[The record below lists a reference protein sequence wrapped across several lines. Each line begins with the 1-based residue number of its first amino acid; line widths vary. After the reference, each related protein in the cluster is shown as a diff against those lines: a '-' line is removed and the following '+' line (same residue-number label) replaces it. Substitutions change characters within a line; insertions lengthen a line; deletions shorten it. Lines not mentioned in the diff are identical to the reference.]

1 MKIRKA
7 YNRLLNSDYMPLLPK
22 LRYIITTL
30 VAALLVTMPLTGQ
43 DGNQYD
49 EFPVYVK
56 VPYIGVTEIDAVI
69 SGETVFLSV
78 PGLFD
83 FLKIR
88 NIPSSDLETVS
99 GFFINPDETYLIDRA
114 GNRITYG
121 SKTWELSEGELI
133 RSESN
138 LYLRSD
144 YFGKVFGLECSFSF
158 RDLMV
163 TIDTKLELPAIREM
177 RQEEMRR
184 NITRLRGEI
193 LVDTT
198 IGRTY
203 PGFRFGMADWAVYA
217 SEQPDGQSVGRF
229 NLSLGSVIAGG
240 EANADLTWYT
250 GTAFSEKQQNYM
262 WRHVNNDRS
271 WMRQVIAGKINAQAV
286 ASIYNPVLG
295 VQVTNRPTTFR
306 RSFGTYTLTD
316 RTEPGWTVELYV
328 NNVLVDYVKADASGF
343 FTFEVP
349 LVYGNTLVKL
359 KFYGPWGEERTREQ
373 NINIPY
379 NFLPHKELEY
389 TVSAGVVEDSLWSR
403 LARTTVRYG
412 ATKFLTLGAGFEY
425 LSSVPGSPLMPFA
438 DASVRIASNLLVSGE
453 YTHRVRSRGTLTW
466 RLPSNIQLELLYTLY
481 DRDQKA
487 ISYNYLEER
496 KASLSLPLRI
506 ARMAGYS
513 RLSYYQIIFPGS
525 QYTSAEWVL
534 AASFSRVTANMT
546 TYGVFSDYFK
556 PGVYSNL
563 SLGLRLPANFV
574 IMPQVQY
581 NYSRGEFISAK
592 VNLEKRLFR
601 NGYMNGSFEHN
612 FRYNMNIGEVG
623 IRWDFSFAQ
632 AGISARQTNDYT
644 TFVQYARGSLIN
656 DRKTSFIKADNRTNV
671 GRGGISVIAFL
682 DLNANGVRDP
692 GEPKAAGMNL
702 RSNGGRIE
710 RSEKDTII
718 HIIGLEPYVK
728 HFIEVD
734 ENNFDNISWR
744 IPQKIFAV
752 VIDPNILKT
761 IEIPVN
767 VAGEATGT
775 VTLEKNGIRKG
786 QSRIIVNF
794 LGSDDMVI
802 GRALTEDDG
811 YYSYFGLTPGSYR
824 VAVDTAQLRRLDM
837 TSEPEALSFSIKT
850 AVEGD
855 YIEGLDFTLRP
866 NVIVTDTIPAA
877 DTAIV
882 ARPDTA
888 VAARPDTA
896 IAARPDTAVAPPT
909 PAMTIQTD
917 TSYLVIH
924 EVTRELVTIT
934 EDYYAVQFGAFRTK
948 RYAEMM
954 KQKVEA
960 ALDKNVELFEED
972 GFWKVRITGF
982 DDRDDLERYIP
993 VIHGQGITEI
1003 WVITNKAVRGDW
1015 ITTTREDSLA
1025 VTRETITKKPI
1036 PVVISGNTIQL
1047 GAFETAEETEPIGD
1061 RLLAATEKLVTI
1073 RKEEGVYKVQLSG
1086 FSDTTEI
1093 RDFIPL
1099 LQQHGFTD
1107 ITVLHQ
1113 TEGGLAPVLPQVT
1126 TMPAGQP
1133 GEPEAE
1139 EIQAPLPEQEPQVV
1153 EPVQPEIREEAAPPP
1168 VPRFILH
1175 AGNYYKRS
1183 QAERAKRKIERNLKL
1198 PVEILEDWDSYRVV
1212 VTGFFT
1218 REETYPYYPELAG
1231 LGFSEVFVYE
1241 KPVIDR

>member
-794 LGSDDMVI
+794 LG
-802 GRALTEDDG
+802 
-811 YYSYFGLTPGSYR
+811 
-824 VAVDTAQLRRLDM
+824 
-837 TSEPEALSFSIKT
+837 
-850 AVEGD
+850 
-855 YIEGLDFTLRP
+855 
-866 NVIVTDTIPAA
+866 
-877 DTAIV
+877 
-882 ARPDTA
+882 
-888 VAARPDTA
+888 
-896 IAARPDTAVAPPT
+896 
-909 PAMTIQTD
+909 
-917 TSYLVIH
+917 
-924 EVTRELVTIT
+924 
-934 EDYYAVQFGAFRTK
+934 
-948 RYAEMM
+948 
-954 KQKVEA
+954 
-960 ALDKNVELFEED
+960 
-972 GFWKVRITGF
+972 
-982 DDRDDLERYIP
+982 
-993 VIHGQGITEI
+993 
-1003 WVITNKAVRGDW
+1003 
-1015 ITTTREDSLA
+1015 
-1025 VTRETITKKPI
+1025 
-1036 PVVISGNTIQL
+1036 
-1047 GAFETAEETEPIGD
+1047 
-1061 RLLAATEKLVTI
+1061 
-1073 RKEEGVYKVQLSG
+1073 
-1086 FSDTTEI
+1086 
-1093 RDFIPL
+1093 
-1099 LQQHGFTD
+1099 
-1107 ITVLHQ
+1107 
-1113 TEGGLAPVLPQVT
+1113 
-1126 TMPAGQP
+1126 
-1133 GEPEAE
+1133 
-1139 EIQAPLPEQEPQVV
+1139 
-1153 EPVQPEIREEAAPPP
+1153 
-1168 VPRFILH
+1168 
-1175 AGNYYKRS
+1175 
-1183 QAERAKRKIERNLKL
+1183 
-1198 PVEILEDWDSYRVV
+1198 
-1212 VTGFFT
+1212 
-1218 REETYPYYPELAG
+1218 
-1231 LGFSEVFVYE
+1231 
-1241 KPVIDR
+1241 

>member
-1 MKIRKA
+1 MEESKA
-7 YNRLLNSDYMPLLPK
+7 YTGLMNSDYMPLLSK
-22 LRYIITTL
+22 LRYFFL
-30 VAALLVTMPLTGQ
+30 VIFASVLATIALAGQ
-43 DGNQYD
+43 DETPYD

-69 SGETVFLSV
+69 RGETVFLSV

-88 NIPSSDLETVS
+88 NIPAADLETVT
-99 GFFINPDETYLIDRA
+99 GFFINPGDTYAIDRA

-121 SKTWELSEGELI
+121 NKTWDLAGGELI
-133 RSESN
+133 RSETD

-184 NITRLRGEI
+184 NITRLRGEVT
-193 LVDTT
+193 VDTT

-203 PGFRFGMADWAVYA
+203 PGFRFGMADWSVYA
-217 SEQPDGQSVGRF
+217 SEQPDGQNVGRF

-240 EANADLTWYT
+240 EANASLIWYT
-250 GTAFSEKQQNYM
+250 GTAFSEKQQYYM
-262 WRHVNNDRS
+262 WRHVNNDRT

-286 ASIYNPVLG
+286 SSIYNPVLG

-328 NNVLVDYVKADASGF
+328 NNVLVDYVKADASGL

-389 TVSAGVVEDSLWSR
+389 TVSAGVVEDTLWSR

-412 ATKFLTLGAGFEY
+412 ATKYITLGAGFEY

-438 DASVRIASNLLVSGE
+438 DASVRITNNLLVSGE

-466 RLPSNIQLELLYTLY
+466 RLPSNIQLDLLYARY
-481 DRDQKA
+481 DKDQKA

-496 KASLSLPLRI
+496 KASLSLPVRI

-513 RLSYYQIIFPGS
+513 RLSYYQIIFPES

-534 AASFSRVTANMT
+534 AASFSRVSANLT
-546 TYGVFSDYFK
+546 TYGVFSDYFT
-556 PGVYSNL
+556 PSIYSNL
-563 SLGLRLPANFV
+563 SLGVRLPANFV
-574 IMPQVQY
+574 IMPQAQY
-581 NYSRGEFISAK
+581 NYSGREFISAK
-592 VNLEKRLFR
+592 INLEKRLFR

-632 AGISARQTNDYT
+632 AGISARQTNEYT

-656 DRKTSFIKADNRTNV
+656 DRKTSFTKADNRTNV

-682 DLNANGVRDP
+682 DLNANGLRDQ
-692 GEPKAAGMNL
+692 GEPKAAGLNI

-710 RSEKDTII
+710 RNEEDTII

-744 IPQKIFAV
+744 IPKKIFAV
-752 VIDPNILKT
+752 VVDPNMLKT

-775 VTLEKNGIRKG
+775 VMLEKEGKRTG

-794 LGSDDMVI
+794 HNSAGVII
-802 GRALTEDDG
+802 GRALSEDDG
-811 YYSYFGLTPGSYR
+811 YFSYFGLTPGDYL

-837 TSEPEALSFSIKT
+837 TSEPESLTFSIRT
-850 AVEGD
+850 DIEGD
-855 YIEGLDFTLRP
+855 YVQGLDFTLRKKMVKP
-866 NVIVTDTIPAA
+866 EPVTASDTS
-877 DTAIV
+877 TV

-888 VAARPDTA
+888 ITA
-896 IAARPDTAVAPPT
+896 LPP
-909 PAMTIQTD
+909 MRTIQID

-934 EDYYAVQFGAFRTK
+934 EDYYAVQFGAFRNK
-948 RYAEMM
+948 LYAEIM
-954 KQKVEA
+954 KQKVDA

-982 DDRDDLERYIP
+982 ENREDLESYIP

-1003 WVITNKAVRGDW
+1003 WIITNKAVKEAW
-1015 ITTTREDSLA
+1015 VTATREDSLA
-1025 VTRETITKKPI
+1025 VVRETVTEE
-1036 PVVISGNTIQL
+1036 PVQVVVGGNTIQL
-1047 GAFETAEETEPIGD
+1047 GAFETVEETTAVSD

-1086 FSDTTEI
+1086 FADTSEI
-1093 RDFIPL
+1093 REFIPL
-1099 LQQHGFTD
+1099 LKQHGFKD

-1113 TEGGLAPVLPQVT
+1113 TRSDLIPVV
-1126 TMPAGQP
+1126 PAVIP
-1133 GEPEAE
+1133 EVAEKPVVPEAE
-1139 EIQAPLPEQEPQVV
+1139 EIPVPLPEPEPPVV
-1153 EPVQPEIREEAAPPP
+1153 KPEHPEISEEAAPPP
-1168 VPRFILH
+1168 VPRFVLH
-1175 AGNYYKRS
+1175 AGNYHKRS
-1183 QAERAKRKIERNLKL
+1183 QAERAKRKIERNLDL
-1198 PVEILEDWDSYRVV
+1198 PVEILEEWDSYRVV

-1218 REETYPYYPELAG
+1218 REETYPFYPELAG

-1241 KPVIDR
+1241 KPLIDR